1 MGLAFC
7 KSWYIHLPMSL
18 FFEGKV
24 PFSSFLQVSTVAS
37 LCSESYHLL
46 NSFPSILC
54 KHACCRQTELDE
66 VGGGNRN
73 ILVQIR

>member
-1 MGLAFC
+1 
-7 KSWYIHLPMSL
+7 MSL

-24 PFSSFLQVSTVAS
+24 PFSSSVRVSTVAS
-37 LCSESYHLL
+37 ICFESYHLL

-54 KHACCRQTELDE
+54 KRACCRQTGLDE
-66 VGGGNRN
+66 LGGGYRN